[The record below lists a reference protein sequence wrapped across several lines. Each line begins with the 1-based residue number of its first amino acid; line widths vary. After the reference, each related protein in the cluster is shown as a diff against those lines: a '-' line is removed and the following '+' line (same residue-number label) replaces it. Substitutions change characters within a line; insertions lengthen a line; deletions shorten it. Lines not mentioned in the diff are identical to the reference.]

1 MNRNAYTLYFL
12 SVFAGLLF
20 MANDLNAQTFYDD
33 CGKLSAQPHL
43 IQGISYDGWLAI
55 DPATTN
61 AQKSISYH
69 PERVIYSY
77 SNLDP
82 NKNYKIMMTYLQ
94 ESGGRRI
101 QRLSCKG
108 VLIHGDMAIPDYKAE
123 RYTFMIPKET
133 YTDGSLVLNFIRVF
147 GPNAVVS
154 EITIEEATP
163 GGILEGVVSVQGAPE
178 QTLAGAKIT
187 VGGVMTYSDYA
198 GNYRFDALA
207 EGNYNLSAS
216 LTGFDLFASS
226 VQLTSEDVI
235 LNIALQSS
243 QYGTLDG
250 TITDLSDGEALFGV
264 TVHLAPISVVSS
276 DAMERQTLS
285 NSNGQ
290 FSFPLLPVGSYSLDI
305 SVPGYQTIE
314 QMITV
319 VEGTNEHNFT
329 MTLTASPYMEQNP
342 NNDIENAELIEIGQ
356 PVMGLINPLGDTD
369 YFKLD
374 IAENAHLTVSFINVP
389 SNLELCVTILDKDN
403 QIIHTITGSEGTI
416 FKFEINILSPGTYYL
431 KINDDLNDESSW
443 TNYVFKTS
451 LVTGDEFEPNNVA
464 EQAYWLDI
472 GKNYYPIIFPSGDVD
487 YFSFYISDCG
497 SMNLT
502 LSNVATNLDLKATL
516 YNPDV
521 KEIWQRTS
529 GSGGMINEDI
539 SLVDE
544 GMYILKIEELNTNQ
558 SVQNYRLLLQ
568 FVSGS
573 DELEPNNTFANATP
587 LLIDRPV
594 QASIYPQEDIDF
606 FMVNL
611 ISPGRLNILIEQ
623 VPDPIRPNIWIFN
636 ALQEV
641 IGTTYSGGEGTD
653 LAYSIELDTAGIYY
667 IKLGDYQNLH
677 SSLEKYVL
685 SVSLEQIWFGDF
697 TGPSSFSPNGDLQTD
712 TCTINTTISHF
723 YPIDHWKLTIY
734 ESSGSPIRSFTG
746 TSKNVAVVW
755 DGKDDLGNPAGDG
768 TYTYRLEAWDDQGN
782 AIRSQ
787 AHPMRIDTAYPV
799 AAITQPV
806 ENSYLQGTVSIQ
818 GTATDDDFASYT
830 LDYGAGASPTEWHN
844 LTLSRDQK
852 SDEMLYTWD
861 ISGLSD
867 GVYALRL
874 VVRDNSGNAS
884 TVLRAIEV
892 DRVVFSNVYIHP
904 GDFNPT
910 NGETTTLHFDLDKAM
925 EITVTIIDPD
935 SNVIRTLLQNSS
947 TPPGSQTVT
956 WDGKDEANNIVIDEA
971 YNFSLE
977 ARYVGTTQTV
987 TYDFATSVTPYI
999 NNIAGCETFNPAIN
1013 ENCTISYNLTANAKV
1028 LMRLGVSGATSAFR
1042 ILLNWVPRTQGYN
1055 SELWDG
1061 RTDNGSMV
1069 GSGNYLIGAWVNPLP
1084 DSAVITTGN
1093 LLRFTSLNVLPS
1105 IITPSFGEICTIKYR
1120 ITKDANLSIIVQDPD
1135 NKVVNTLLDHVAQA
1149 AGEHSVIWDGKD
1161 ENGYVICQPGVYDL
1175 TCRIKL
1181 TAEDAGGGMASAY
1194 SNVQIANE

>member
-1 MNRNAYTLYFL
+1 MTK
-12 SVFAGLLF
+12 
-20 MANDLNAQTFYDD
+20 DLNAQTFYDD
-33 CGKLSAQPHL
+33 CGKLSAQTHL
-43 IQGISYDGWLAI
+43 IQGISYDGWLDI

-82 NKNYKIMMTYLQ
+82 NKNYKIIITYLQ

-108 VLIHGDMAIPDYKAE
+108 VLIHGDIAIPDYEAE
-123 RYTFMIPKET
+123 SYMFMIPKET
-133 YTDGSLVLNFIRVF
+133 YNDGSLVLNFIRVF

-154 EITIEEATP
+154 EITIEEAIP
-163 GGILEGVVSVQGAPE
+163 GGILEGAVSVQGAPE

-187 VGGVMTYSDYA
+187 VGGVTTYSDHS
-198 GNYRFDALA
+198 GKYRFDALA
-207 EGNYNLSAS
+207 EGNYTLSAS
-216 LTGFDLFASS
+216 RTGFDLFESS
-226 VQLTSEDVI
+226 VQLTSDGVI
-235 LNIALQSS
+235 LNIALQAS
-243 QYGTLDG
+243 QYGSLDG
-250 TITDLSDGEALFGV
+250 TITDASDGEALFGV
-264 TVHLAPISVVSS
+264 TVHLAPISVASS
-276 DAMERQTLS
+276 DAMERQTLT

-290 FSFPLLPVGSYSLDI
+290 FSFPLLPVGSYSLDV
-305 SVPGYQTIE
+305 SLPGYQTIE
-314 QMITV
+314 QTINV
-319 VEGTNEHNFT
+319 VEGTNVNNFT
-329 MTLTASPYMEQNP
+329 MTLTASPYMEQEP
-342 NNDIENAELIEIGQ
+342 NNNIENAGLIEIGQ
-356 PVMGLINPLGDTD
+356 PVMGLINPVGDTD

-374 IAENAHLTVSFINVP
+374 ITENAHLTVSFINVP
-389 SNLELCVTILDKDN
+389 SNLELCLTILDNGGQVMD
-403 QIIHTITGSEGTI
+403 TITGSEGTI
-416 FKFEINILSPGTYYL
+416 FTFEINILSPGTYYL
-431 KINDDLNDESSW
+431 KINDNLNDESSW

-451 LVTGDEFEPNNVA
+451 LVTGDEFEPNNLP

-516 YNPDV
+516 YNPDF

-529 GSGGMINEDI
+529 GLGGMINEDI

-544 GMYILKIEELNTNQ
+544 GMYVLKIEELNTNQ

-587 LLIDRPV
+587 LLLDRPV
-594 QASIYPQEDIDF
+594 QASIYPQEDMDF

-611 ISPGRLNILIEQ
+611 TSPGRLNILIEQ
-623 VPDPIRPNIWIFN
+623 VPDNIRPNIWIFN

-653 LAYSIELDTAGIYY
+653 LAYAIELDTAGIYY

-685 SVSLEQIWFGDF
+685 SVSLDQIWLGDF
-697 TGPSSFSPNGDLQTD
+697 TGTSSFSPNGDLQSD

-723 YPIDHWKLTIY
+723 YPIDHWKLTFY
-734 ESSGSPIRSFTG
+734 DGSGNPVRSFTG
-746 TSKNVAVVW
+746 SSENVAFVW
-755 DGKDDLGNPAGDG
+755 DGKDDLGNPVGDG
-768 TYTYRLEAWDDQGN
+768 TYTYRLEAWDDQEN
-782 AIRSQ
+782 AISSQ
-787 AHPMRIDTAYPV
+787 AQNISIDTAYPV

-806 ENSYLQGTVSIQ
+806 ENSYLQGAVSIQ
-818 GTATDDDFASYT
+818 GTATDNDFVSYT

-844 LTLSRDQK
+844 LTLSRDRK
-852 SDEMLYTWD
+852 SEELLCTWD
-861 ISGLSD
+861 TSGLSD
-867 GVYALRL
+867 GVYAFRL

-892 DRVVFSNVYIHP
+892 DRVIFSNVYIHP
-904 GDFNPT
+904 GNFNPT
-910 NGETTTLHFDLDKAM
+910 NGESTTLHFDLDKAM
-925 EITVTIIDPD
+925 EITVTILDPD
-935 SNVIRTLLQNSS
+935 SNVIRTLLQDSS
-947 TPPGSQTVT
+947 TTPGSQTIS

-977 ARYVGTTQTV
+977 ARYVGTTQIV
-987 TYDFATSVTPYI
+987 TCDFGTSVTPYI

-1028 LMRLGVSGATSAFR
+1028 LMRIGVSGATSAFR
-1042 ILLNWVPRTQGYN
+1042 TLLTWIPRTQGYN

-1061 RTDNGSMV
+1061 RTDNGGMV

-1093 LLRFTSLNVLPS
+1093 LLRFTSLNILPS

-1120 ITKDANLSIIVQDPD
+1120 ITKDANLSIIVQDPG
-1135 NKVVNTLLDHVAQA
+1135 NNLVKTLLDNVAQTQ
-1149 AGEHSVIWDGKD
+1149 GEHSVIWDGKD

-1181 TAEDAGGGMASAY
+1181 TAEEAGGGSAITVY